1 MTNTSAETVALFL
14 TCRGRAVTPQR
25 IRELSEGILD
35 RRRVAQI
42 LKGKGIPVRCV
53 APTASSLARLEL
65 PVLVELHGGALS
77 ILERVEGRTVRL
89 REGRGAPR
97 ELAFADVREEVACAF
112 EPQARVGEARSLL
125 AALRHTLAGRPGEL
139 ALGALPI
146 LGLLAAGLLTPW
158 LTRMA
163 ISGAL
168 EDRAPSLLTSVVVAL
183 TASALLRAWLAWLQ
197 TRVVMS
203 LETRLVRAGLSLTLG
218 RILRLPFQRL
228 HERPFAEQ
236 LSTVSSAEL
245 VARSATTLVVA
256 PLVHALTF
264 FAYGAALCAHGALL
278 GIVIVLV
285 TVLALL
291 VAYGLTVWR
300 ARADDRAVVAAGV
313 ARSRLHE
320 LILGI
325 ATVKTEHAEQPAFL
339 RWFGALQRERRSCLK
354 RDLRDA
360 WCALWILTVESGL
373 RMFVLG
379 YGAFAVLDGSMGMA
393 HFVYVGML
401 SEGLLSALEHGSHV
415 LQGVTTLGAH
425 TRRVDALLSAESS
438 AAARDDGAPGA
449 RVEDDARRGGVRM
462 SDVWFR
468 HGPGQPWIL
477 QGYDL
482 TLAPGAHLTL
492 RAASGAGK
500 TTTLRLL
507 AGLYT
512 PERGTVTV
520 HGRDPARSRAAIAY
534 FPQQTQ
540 LFAGSL
546 RENLELLSGAS
557 LDAVCEAAERTG
569 LLTWIH
575 SLPMGLDT
583 VVVAGGANLSGGQRQ
598 WLLLTAACASA
609 ASVLL
614 LDEPM
619 SQLDPLVRNRL
630 RLEELFAGRTTVCV
644 AHD

>member
-1 MTNTSAETVALFL
+1 MTNASVETFSLYL
-14 TCRGRAVTPQR
+14 TRWGQTVTPQR
-25 IRELSEGILD
+25 IRELSEGVLD
-35 RRRVAQI
+35 RRRVTQI
-42 LKGKGIPVRCV
+42 LKGKGIAVRCV
-53 APTASSLARLEL
+53 EPTSRSLVQLEL
-65 PVLVELHGGALS
+65 PVLVELHNGGLS
-77 ILERVEGRTVRL
+77 ILERVGERAVRL
-89 REGRGAPR
+89 REGRGESR
-97 ELAFADVREEVACAF
+97 EVAVSKLHEEVACAF
-112 EPQARVGEARSLL
+112 ERKARIGDARAFLP
-125 AALRHTLAGRPGEL
+125 ALRQTLAGRPGEL
-139 ALGALPI
+139 ALGILPI
-146 LGLLAAGLLTPW
+146 IGLLAAGMLTPW

-168 EDRAPSLLTSVVVAL
+168 EERAPSLLMSVVIAL
-183 TASALLRAWLAWLQ
+183 TAAALLRAWLEWLQ
-197 TRVVMS
+197 ARVTMS
-203 LETRLVRAGLSLTLG
+203 LETRLVRAGISLTFG

-245 VARSATTLVVA
+245 VSRSATTLVAA
-256 PLVHALTF
+256 PLVDVLTF
-264 FAYGAALCAHGALL
+264 LAYGAALCTHGTLL
-278 GIVIVLV
+278 GIVVVLG

-300 ARADDRAVVAAGV
+300 ARADDRAVIAAGV
-313 ARSRLHE
+313 SRSRLHE

-339 RWFGALQRERRSCLK
+339 RWFGALQRERRSCLG

-360 WCALWILTVESGL
+360 WCALWILLVESGL
-373 RMFVLG
+373 RAFVLG

-393 HFVYVGML
+393 HFVYINML
-401 SEGLLSALEHGSHV
+401 SEGLLASLDHGAHL
-415 LQGVTTLGAH
+415 LQGVTTLRGH
-425 TRRVDALLSAESS
+425 TRRVDALLSTESS
-438 AAARDDGAPGA
+438 TASRESGA
-449 RVEDDARRGGVRM
+449 RSARATDDASRGGICM

-468 HGPGQPWIL
+468 HAPDQPWVL

-482 TLAPGAHLTL
+482 TLAPGEHLTL

-520 HGRDPARSRAAIAY
+520 HGRNPALSRAGIAY

-557 LDAVCEAAERTG
+557 LDAVCQAAERSG
-569 LLTWIH
+569 LLAWVHT
-575 SLPMGLDT
+575 LPMGLDT
-583 VVVAGGANLSGGQRQ
+583 VVVAGGCNLSGGQRQ

-619 SQLDPLVRNRL
+619 SQLDPLVRGRL
-630 RLEELFAGRTTVCV
+630 RLAELFAGRTTICV